1 MSWRTVVINSRCKLE
16 FKLNYLIIRGH
27 ETKKI
32 HISEIAVLIV
42 ESTAVALTA
51 MLMSKLI
58 ENKVKVIFCD
68 NKHNPQTELLPYS
81 NHYKNSGNIKA
92 QTMWKESTKQKVWAK
107 IIEYKICQQ
116 EKFLEDLSLQY
127 SSELLNSYKK
137 NVMPNDFTN
146 REGHSAKVYFNAIF
160 GLDFCRRSED
170 LINSALNYGYAIVL
184 SAFNREIVSSGYL
197 TQLGIFHKNEYNM
210 FNLSSDLMEPF
221 RILVDRVVINMK
233 LEKIGPE
240 EKLSLVNILNYKVL
254 INNKKQ
260 YLTNAISV
268 YCKSVFDALNKNKP
282 DMVKNYEL

>member
-1 MSWRTVVINSRCKLE
+1 
-16 FKLNYLIIRGH
+16 
-27 ETKKI
+27 
-32 HISEIAVLIV
+32 
-42 ESTAVALTA
+42 
-51 MLMSKLI
+51 
-58 ENKVKVIFCD
+58 
-68 NKHNPQTELLPYS
+68 
-81 NHYKNSGNIKA
+81 
-92 QTMWKESTKQKVWAK
+92 
-107 IIEYKICQQ
+107 
-116 EKFLEDLSLQY
+116 
-127 SSELLNSYKK
+127 
-137 NVMPNDFTN
+137 MPNDFTN